1 MFVFDRVAVMKFAV
15 ARPEI
20 SECLSVNVNSFFF
33 LWHFTG
39 NNTAVFDHKK
49 KSFGHYA
56 LKFV

>member
-1 MFVFDRVAVMKFAV
+1 MKFAV

-49 KSFGHYA
+49 KSFGNYA